1 MRLVVFGASGATGRH
16 VVKLAAKAGWSVRA
30 VVRSEPQ
37 RRALTD
43 AEECLLGEPT
53 DPELRDRMLVRLALG
68 GDGLPAGTFDVV
80 LPDA

>member
-37 RRALTD
+37 RHALTG
-43 AEECLLGEPT
+43 AEESTVG
-53 DPELRDRMLVRLALG
+53 DPSTHGRTVPHV
-68 GDGLPAGTFDVV
+68 PAVTRSPG
-80 LPDA
+80 ANGSSA

>member
-37 RRALTD
+37 RHALTGAGESTVGD
-43 AEECLLGEPT
+43 PSTHGRTVPLVPAET
-53 DPELRDRMLVRLALG
+53 DTPGANG
-68 GDGLPAGTFDVV
+68 SPA
-80 LPDA
+80 

>member
-37 RRALTD
+37 RHALTG
-43 AEECLLGEPT
+43 AKGSMLG
-53 DPELRDRMLVRLALG
+53 DPSTHDRTVPLVPAVTRSPGA
-68 GDGLPAGTFDVV
+68 DGSPA
-80 LPDA
+80 

>member
-37 RRALTD
+37 RLALTG
-43 AEECLLGEPT
+43 AEESTVG
-53 DPELRDRMLVRLALG
+53 DPSTHGRTVPLVPAETRSPGA
-68 GDGLPAGTFDVV
+68 DGSPA
-80 LPDA
+80 